1 MSGNHESPLPSI
13 ERFVN
18 GSPTGKDVL
27 EARAM
32 RVISGKF
39 RGRPLQVPGG
49 KGVRPT
55 SDRVREALFSVL
67 FERLDGAK
75 VLDLFAGAG
84 SLGIEALSR
93 NASSALFV
101 EPNRAHVKVL
111 ERNLS
116 FVTSPHELWPM
127 KAEQALKKLGQRQ
140 EAFDLIFLD
149 PPYDTDL
156 LKRALE
162 SISRSGLL
170 SPGGCIVCEFRTSST
185 EPTWANEW
193 CELFTRQYGE
203 TTVTIVESPRD
214 GETDQS

>member
-1 MSGNHESPLPSI
+1 
-13 ERFVN
+13 
-18 GSPTGKDVL
+18 
-27 EARAM
+27 M

-67 FERLDGAK
+67 FERVDGSR

-93 NASSALFV
+93 NAASAIFV
-101 EPNRAHVKVL
+101 EPNRGHVKIL

-116 FVTSPHELWPM
+116 FVSSPHELWPM
-127 KAEQALKKLGQRQ
+127 KAEAALKKLAARS
-140 EAFDLIFLD
+140 ETFDLIFLD
-149 PPYDTDL
+149 PPYDTSL
-156 LKRALE
+156 LDTALE
-162 SISRSGLL
+162 AIAEHGLL
-170 SPGGCIVCEFRTSST
+170 AAGGCIVCEFRTSS
-185 EPTWANEW
+185 EGRTWATEW

-203 TTVTIVESPRD
+203 TTVTIIESSTN
-214 GETDQS
+214 GERNQP

>member
-1 MSGNHESPLPSI
+1 
-13 ERFVN
+13 
-18 GSPTGKDVL
+18 
-27 EARAM
+27 M

-49 KGVRPT
+49 KAVRPT

-67 FERLDGAK
+67 FDRLEGAR

-93 NASSALFV
+93 NAHSAIFV
-101 EPNRAHVKVL
+101 EPHRAHVKVL

-127 KAEQALKKLGQRQ
+127 KSEQALKKLGQRG
-140 EAFDLIFLD
+140 EVFDLIFLD

-156 LKRALE
+156 LQRSLE
-162 SISRSGLL
+162 SISHLGLL
-170 SPGGCIVCEFRTSST
+170 APGGCIVCEFRTSSKQA
-185 EPTWANEW
+185 TWAGHW
-193 CELFTRQYGE
+193 CELFSRHYGE

-214 GETDQS
+214 GDTDQS